1 MRSAPA
7 SGAPPQAPPPFRRD
21 PRRLTCKKQPSVL
34 RRPAS
39 RRTIQKPRFPP
50 RHALR
55 QRSFRTCTRSP
66 TARRTPPFSFAPP
79 RQPCSHLA
87 LHARPASPCKG
98 TYPPSRRHRPAL
110 RKGPRPPHI
119 PNAKSPG
126 FPAGALPARQ
136 SAAFCFIHPFWG
148 FVSGLHRLRARRAA
162 LPPSSI
168 WHIHRRRSFAQR
180 QSQMALY
187 RPHRHTSRRRCSP
200 HASGPPAL
208 PQVCPSRF
216 LPSRRAEPA
225 RRHAMSP

>member
-7 SGAPPQAPPPFRRD
+7 SKTPPQAPPPFRRD

-39 RRTIQKPRFPP
+39 PRRTIQKPRFPP

-55 QRSFRTCTRSP
+55 QRPFRTCTRSP
-66 TARRTPPFSFAPP
+66 TARRTPPFSFAPT
-79 RQPCSHLA
+79 RQPRFHLA

-110 RKGPRPPHI
+110 RKGPRPPHS

-136 SAAFCFIHPFWG
+136 SAAFCFIRPFWG
-148 FVSGLHRLRARRAA
+148 WASAPGRARRLRLRPGPAV
-162 LPPSSI
+162 P
-168 WHIHRRRSFAQR
+168 RRTP
-180 QSQMALY
+180 Y
-187 RPHRHTSRRRCSP
+187 IC
-200 HASGPPAL
+200 
-208 PQVCPSRF
+208 RF
-216 LPSRRAEPA
+216 HSCACL
-225 RRHAMSP
+225 